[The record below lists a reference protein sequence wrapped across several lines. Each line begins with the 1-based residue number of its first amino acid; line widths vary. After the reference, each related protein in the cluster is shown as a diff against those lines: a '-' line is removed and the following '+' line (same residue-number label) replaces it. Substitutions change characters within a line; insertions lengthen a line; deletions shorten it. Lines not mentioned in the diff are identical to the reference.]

1 MNIFRMGV
9 QRVNGRR
16 SARCPW
22 FHLQVSRCSFCKG
35 HSDHLC
41 CAHTGFTLPATHGVQ
56 ARQGV
61 VKGIDRDFW
70 KQRARG
76 TVHYRGM
83 CSEPD
88 NLVLFLYRCPI
99 KGTKAWLP
107 WEGKKVTLHYSV
119 SCRQKRR
126 WYNWSY
132 FFEEITNT
140 SRIQKD
146 HRATFWNSTLNG
158 PLSSSG
164 PGVDFVCVSP

>member
-56 ARQGV
+56 ARRGV

-76 TVHYRGM
+76 TVHYRGI

-99 KGTKAWLP
+99 RGTKAWLP
-107 WEGKKVTLHYSV
+107 WEGKKVTLHYSF
-119 SCRQKRR
+119 SGRQNADGTIGHISSKKSLTPVE
-126 WYNWSY
+126 YKK
-132 FFEEITNT
+132 ITG
-140 SRIQKD
+140 Q
-146 HRATFWNSTLNG
+146 H
-158 PLSSSG
+158 SG
-164 PGVDFVCVSP
+164 IVL